1 MKTDLPLS
9 MQQVGTLRY
18 NMDYA
23 KEEGVTKV
31 GRLGDFLSMC
41 LAISLKLKLYS
52 CVDAAS

>member
-18 NMDYA
+18 NMDYE
-23 KEEGVTKV
+23 KEGVTKV